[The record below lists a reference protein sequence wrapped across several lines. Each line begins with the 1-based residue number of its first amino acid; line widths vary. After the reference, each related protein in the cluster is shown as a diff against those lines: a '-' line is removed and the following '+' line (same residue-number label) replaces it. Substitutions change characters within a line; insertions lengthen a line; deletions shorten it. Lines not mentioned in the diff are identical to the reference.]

1 MSSKNRKYNVVTIN
15 NKLALLTY
23 SRIKT
28 LDTSDGLYTY
38 DIQSSDDG
46 FDPSAIR
53 KTIMVNHWGSI
64 ILKEPLLLDKNGWLY
79 LDKSNFKYLNNL
91 RLNQNEFKS
100 LNTKQISDLLKKDE
114 MEVIESDTDQIQ
126 MQ

>member
-1 MSSKNRKYNVVTIN
+1 MGSENKKYDVVSIN

-28 LDTSDGLYTY
+28 SETLDGLYTY

-46 FDPSAIR
+46 FNPRAIR

-79 LDKSNFKYLNNL
+79 LDKSNFKYLNNTSL
-91 RLNQNEFKS
+91 SQKEFKS
-100 LNTKQISDLLKKDE
+100 LNIKQSSELLKKDE
-114 MEVIESDTDQIQ
+114 MEVIENDRDQIQ
-126 MQ
+126 IQ

>member
-1 MSSKNRKYNVVTIN
+1 MNSENKKYDVVSIN

>member
-1 MSSKNRKYNVVTIN
+1 MVNKNKKYDVITIN

-28 LDTSDGLYTY
+28 SETLDGLYTY

-64 ILKEPLLLDKNGWLY
+64 ILKEPLLLDQNGWLY
-79 LDKSNFKYLNNL
+79 LDYNNFKYLDNQ
-91 RLNQNEFKS
+91 RLSQKEFKS
-100 LNTKQISDLLKKDE
+100 LSVKECKKILKKEE
-114 MEVIESDTDQIQ
+114 MEVLESDTDQIQ

>member
-1 MSSKNRKYNVVTIN
+1 MSSKNRKYNVVSIN

-23 SRIKT
+23 GRIKT
-28 LDTSDGLYTY
+28 SETLDGLYKY

-64 ILKEPLLLDKNGWLY
+64 ILKEPLLLDENGWLY
-79 LDKSNFKYLNNL
+79 LNDNNFKYLDNQ
-91 RLNQNEFKS
+91 RLSQKEFKS
-100 LNTKQISDLLKKDE
+100 LSTKECKEILKKEE
-114 MEVIESDTDQIQ
+114 MEVLENDTDQIQ